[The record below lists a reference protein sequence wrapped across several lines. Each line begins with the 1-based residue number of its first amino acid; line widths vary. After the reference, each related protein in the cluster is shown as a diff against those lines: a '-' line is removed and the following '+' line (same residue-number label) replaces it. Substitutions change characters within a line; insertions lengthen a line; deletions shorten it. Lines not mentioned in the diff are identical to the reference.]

1 MTAFTAWLEA
11 REPVLRRAAYAL
23 TGDAARTRSL
33 VREAAVAASASG
45 HADGL
50 LLEDAAR
57 ATLASE
63 LPPTPAGS
71 DEPVVWDYLS
81 TLEPRDRVDAVLAL
95 LDAEPG
101 SAPVVDDL
109 AGLLLVDEA
118 QARARTLDA
127 LARPAAADLPARTTY
142 ADVVGLRR
150 RRRTRRRTGM
160 LLAAGAVAAVAVPTL
175 ALTGGGLPG
184 PVEPSRPTQTP
195 AVGAGEREARE
206 PFPPPWVLPP
216 DVRRR
221 LIIGGTTRVQLET
234 NCANPADE
242 EFRSLTVIRA
252 RCRTEVVKQR

>member
-1 MTAFTAWLEA
+1 MTDFAAWLEA
-11 REPVLRRAAYAL
+11 REPALRQTAYAL
-23 TGDAARTRSL
+23 TGDAARSRSL
-33 VREAAVAASASG
+33 VREAAVAASASVHTEG
-45 HADGL
+45 SS
-50 LLEDAAR
+50 LEDAAR
-57 ATLASE
+57 TAMASE

-81 TLEPRDRVDAVLAL
+81 SLEPRDRVDAVLGL
-95 LDAEPG
+95 LDAAPG
-101 SAPVVDDL
+101 SARAVDDL
-109 AGLLLVDEA
+109 AGLLAVDAAE
-118 QARARTLDA
+118 ARARTLHA
-127 LARPAAADLPARTTY
+127 LARASADLPARTTY

-160 LLAAGAVAAVAVPTL
+160 LLAAAAVAAVAVPTL
-175 ALTGGGLPG
+175 ALTGGGLPD
-184 PVEPSRPTQTP
+184 PAEPSRPTQTP

-216 DVRRR
+216 DVRRQ
-221 LIIGGTTRVQLET
+221 LIGGTTRVQIET